1 MSDAEALIVHQS
13 ASILH
18 VGNNVAL
25 RTPGNLWLIY
35 DDNLPTCRADLSEM
49 VRDARI
55 ANGGDPGNNDPSANA
70 LKSLVNN
77 LIGRARRGAFRR
89 VNRSEFD
96 RNPIV
101 PFTDGSHLHLD
112 HRRAETCRCSL
123 DDKLTLDHGWEIPP
137 PDWSITTDPDI
148 LSHFGPE
155 LLEELAQRTWGPD
168 KTCDFL
174 LSPHAGVGKFTLST
188 VLAETLP
195 GLVYRIDASEL
206 KDQRMAFSVHT
217 KPLTNCRI
225 VMYDEAARAGVKW
238 TNTLYSMTDEDIDV
252 NDKHRLEER
261 LRRIGTP
268 VFIGPDQPDLDAG
281 QQGIAARVGAVW
293 QLKAASGSVD
303 ATRRALWLSDTE
315 KAKLRTWLLEVA
327 LRGPRNNDALDDHG
341 AQEQFLDDATDDL
354 LLDAREVLAHLD
366 PAELYSLE
374 YLKNQLVL
382 ADVELPD
389 GDDKAIRG
397 AFPGANSKKR
407 RRLGQRQEKPSYL
420 WLGVGL
426 PKARAANPPAETPF
440 QTDDFW
446 HWVAALDDG
455 DDPRG
460 DFIRDTRW
468 LLENDLSPGTRTGR
482 AAQPAR
488 HEHHLLICEWL
499 GHNLDGERCHD
510 CHDLDDGRCQRD
522 GAQDWMNSWEAAG
535 RPLRLTASRISPDK

>member
-1 MSDAEALIVHQS
+1 M
-13 ASILH
+13 
-18 VGNNVAL
+18 
-25 RTPGNLWLIY
+25 
-35 DDNLPTCRADLSEM
+35 
-49 VRDARI
+49 
-55 ANGGDPGNNDPSANA
+55 
-70 LKSLVNN
+70 
-77 LIGRARRGAFRR
+77 
-89 VNRSEFD
+89 
-96 RNPIV
+96 
-101 PFTDGSHLHLD
+101 D

-341 AQEQFLDDATDDL
+341 AHRSNSWTMPPTTYCSTPGRYWRTSTRRNSTRWSTSRTNWCSRMLSCQTATTRPYG
-354 LLDAREVLAHLD
+354 AR
-366 PAELYSLE
+366 SLE
-374 YLKNQLVL
+374 RTAKNAAGWAKGRRNQAIYGL
-382 ADVELPD
+382 ASGSRKP
-389 GDDKAIRG
+389 GPQTRPQKPHSRPTTSGIGSPPWTMATTRAAISSATPAG
-397 AFPGANSKKR
+397 CWKTTSAPGPEPGA
-407 RRLGQRQEKPSYL
+407 
-420 WLGVGL
+420 
-426 PKARAANPPAETPF
+426 
-440 QTDDFW
+440 
-446 HWVAALDDG
+446 
-455 DDPRG
+455 PR
-460 DFIRDTRW
+460 
-468 LLENDLSPGTRTGR
+468 R